1 VEKEKTMTD
10 LFVVAFGDELKAEQV
25 RIDLLS
31 LKRSH
36 LIDVEEAVV
45 VVKTASGKVRMHH
58 STHFTVPGALG
69 GGFLGMMTGL
79 LMLNPV
85 MAAIGGV
92 AGTALGAVT
101 GAIKEL
107 GVDEAFM
114 KELASHLK
122 PGSSALFILAKAG
135 QPEKILAE
143 VKKFDGKILQTRLT
157 HQDETKLEA
166 ALAALKQQGRP

>member
-1 VEKEKTMTD
+1 MSD

-25 RIDLLS
+25 RLDLLS
-31 LKRSH
+31 LRRGH

-45 VVKTASGKVRMHH
+45 VIRKDSGKVRMHH

-69 GGFLGMMTGL
+69 GGFVGMMVGL
-79 LMLNPV
+79 MLLNPV
-85 MAAIGGV
+85 LAAIGGI

-101 GAIKEL
+101 GALKEL
-107 GVDEAFM
+107 GIDEAFM

-122 PGSSALFILAKAG
+122 PGSSALFILAKES
-135 QPEKILAE
+135 QPEKIFE
-143 VKKFDGKILQTRLT
+143 EIKKFNGKILQTKLA

-166 ALAALKQQGRP
+166 ALDSAKRQSRQ

>member
-1 VEKEKTMTD
+1 MSD

-25 RIDLLS
+25 RLDLLS
-31 LKRSH
+31 SKRSH

-45 VVKTASGKVRMHH
+45 VVRTASGKVRMHH

-69 GGFLGMMTGL
+69 GGFLGMMAGL
-79 LMLNPV
+79 MMLNPV

-114 KELASHLK
+114 KELASHLA
-122 PGSSALFILAKAG
+122 PGSSALFILVKET
-135 QPEKILAE
+135 QPEKIYGE
-143 VKKFDGKILQTRLT
+143 VARFDGKILQTKLA
-157 HQDETKLEA
+157 HQDKTKLQVALDSVKQEA
-166 ALAALKQQGRP
+166 